1 MISIIVAISE
11 ENAIGKQGGLLCHLP
26 NDLKHFKTVTSG
38 STVIMGERTFLS
50 LPINKTT
57 GTHALPNRRNI
68 VITDNKE
75 HAYEGAEMAYSIE
88 DAIKLAN
95 TLPIYSSTPLPQE
108 DTLPPYPPTPLH
120 PTKASEAFVIGG
132 GMVYRQFMPLADKL
146 YITHIHHSW
155 KDADTFF
162 PEIRQDEWQLVS
174 AERQEADEN
183 NPYPHTFAV
192 YTRRK

>member
-1 MISIIVAISE
+1 MISIIVAISK

-38 STVIMGERTFLS
+38 CTVIMGERTFLS
-50 LPINKTT
+50 LPISKIT

-75 HAYEGAEMAYSIE
+75 HAYEGAEMVYSIE
-88 DAIKLAN
+88 DAVTLAQEQ
-95 TLPIYSSTPLPQE
+95 TSPLSGEPKG
-108 DTLPPYPPTPLH
+108 T
-120 PTKASEAFVIGG
+120 SEAFVIGG

-155 KDADTFF
+155 NDADTFF
-162 PEIRQDEWQLVS
+162 PEIKEEEWQLVS
-174 AERQEADEN
+174 EERHEADEN

-192 YTRRK
+192 YTRRS